1 MHHPQSHVWING
13 VRHYPA
19 QPLDDEAM
27 AELIEEGWDDQ
38 LILID
43 GKPYDTED
51 LCQCEGCDLFFTW
64 RGDLD
69 ENLECEDC
77 AEESRQAYEEQ
88 QDLESW
94 ARWACR

>member
-1 MHHPQSHVWING
+1 MTHVWING
-13 VRHYPA
+13 VYHYPA
-19 QPLDDEAM
+19 EPLDDDAL

-51 LCQCEGCDLFFTW
+51 LCQCSSCEVFFTF

-69 ENLECEDC
+69 DELECEDC
-77 AEESRQAYEEQ
+77 AEESRQAAEDQ
-88 QDLESW
+88 RDLESW

>member
-1 MHHPQSHVWING
+1 MTHVWING
-13 VRHYPA
+13 VYHYPA
-19 QPLDDEAM
+19 EPLDDDAL
-27 AELIEEGWDDQ
+27 AELLEEGWDDQ

-51 LCQCEGCDLFFTW
+51 LCQCSSCEVFFTF

-69 ENLECEDC
+69 DELECEDC

-88 QDLESW
+88 KDLESW

>member
-1 MHHPQSHVWING
+1 MTHVWING
-13 VRHYPA
+13 ITHYPA
-19 QPLDDEAM
+19 EPMDEETL
-27 AELIEEGWDDQ
+27 AEFIEEGWDDQ
-38 LILID
+38 ILIRD
-43 GKPYDTED
+43 GEPFNTED
-51 LCQCEGCDLFFTW
+51 LAQCSCCELFFQF

-69 ENLECEDC
+69 EELECEDC